1 MAEKFT
7 VFNGKIL
14 DWAMKR
20 ADLSVADLGFPID
33 VLEKWLNSSDCPTVK
48 EAEELAKVLGVPL
61 PYFCL
66 TELPRETETVFVD
79 GRFQERRIEKTI
91 SLTLRKTV
99 EHALECQEFMRDYMT
114 KMDYEPFA
122 FKDTLSPDMTS
133 LEAVRAVIDV
143 LGERKPT
150 WNFNELFDEYV
161 RRIERAG
168 VVVQSF
174 PVCDTGNNPVVDE
187 FRGFALYDEYA
198 PFIFINEN
206 DATDARLFTLLQLFC
221 CILLGR
227 SFIAE
232 WDLGDKIEA
241 FSADTAYR
249 VWSDEEGFVEGSSW
263 VMLRI
268 FQFGRISKGHFWG
281 ELDKLRSS
289 AKTWQPKTGKGYCS
303 KRLLDAAVISAY
315 DDLISFTDAMRLT
328 GLSLRGLEQRA
339 EKLRL

>member
-1 MAEKFT
+1 MADKFI

-14 DWAMKR
+14 EWAMKR

-33 VLEKWLNSSDCPTVK
+33 VVGKWLNGSDCPTVK
-48 EAEELAKVLGVPL
+48 EAEELAQLLTLPL

-79 GRFQERRIEKTI
+79 GHFQERRIEKTI

-114 KMDYEPFA
+114 KMDYAPFA
-122 FKDTLSPDMTS
+122 FKDALSLNMTQ
-133 LEAVRAVIDV
+133 LEPERAVINV

-168 VVVQSF
+168 VVVQIV
-174 PVCDTGNNPVVDE
+174 PVVDTKGNPVVDE
-187 FRGFALYDEYA
+187 FRGFALFDEYA

-206 DATDARLFTLLQLFC
+206 DAANARLFTLLQLFC
-221 CILLGR
+221 CVLLGR

-232 WDLGDKIEA
+232 WDLGDKIEV
-241 FSADTAYR
+241 FSAETAYR
-249 VWSDEEGFVEGSSW
+249 VWSEEVGLVEGSSW

-289 AKTWQPKTGKGYCS
+289 AKTWQPNPGKGYCS
-303 KRLLDAAVISAY
+303 NRLLDAAVISAY

-328 GLSLRGLEQRA
+328 GLSLRGLGQRA